1 MPIWKINLV
10 IMVSTFIA
18 SVVLTVL
25 QSLVLGR
32 LIKNMENGKG
42 FSDNWAYV
50 SNVIDV
56 LLTINNEIVAVSL
69 VMVIPIFI
77 LGLLFR

>member
-10 IMVSTFIA
+10 ITVSTFIA
-18 SVVLTVL
+18 SVVLTAL

-32 LIKNMENGKG
+32 LLKNMKAGKG
-42 FSDNWAYV
+42 FSDNWVYL

-56 LLTINNEIVAVSL
+56 LLTVNNEIVAVSL